1 MAPATSLTPLLL
13 RKSRKT
19 ASSRLLVHQQHA
31 AEPAPLLPP
40 KRPLFSDGL
49 LRVPGSQALR
59 RPRISRSGPPPAGSS
74 SGAASCNQPAVGPPS
89 QFSVCLS
96 RSSSA
101 LPNASPLSLWQSAAG
116 GYSFQ
121 FNKRSPSSSSL
132 RSTNLSFYSA
142 QESLYDH
149 HPPLDAVPVISKD
162 FILPPEYKHDHPQ
175 ARSRPSSSRRSAPS
189 DPSPPSDPA
198 TTDESSF
205 YCRGLSSSQII
216 QADSNSQP
224 SDPARSQVSHTDSS
238 SQSSDQ
244 ARSQQ
249 PSESQSSDRGAP
261 AAVEGQKKITAHGH
275 SIIKAIDQLDLSPSQ
290 SDSAISQHDSKE
302 VKEEGDNHHEAS
314 FEVTRRP
321 VSHSQDELVINIKKR
336 ASANNSDHNP
346 SPRTAGPPEPES
358 VSTLIPHHTHLAD
371 NSGLFRCPFVRRMA
385 ANLGPDFL
393 IFNDKRKKLQ
403 SELLA
408 KIRTKFQ
415 RDQPHS
421 PKKSP
426 QSSSSSPR
434 GSPTRS

>member
-1 MAPATSLTPLLL
+1 MVHRRRHSRSSTNMAPATSLTPLLL

-19 ASSRLLVHQQHA
+19 ALSRLLVHQQHA

-261 AAVEGQKKITAHGH
+261 AA
-275 SIIKAIDQLDLSPSQ
+275 